1 MAGFTSA
8 LTLDKLFGENGKL
21 TFVFGDEYSKTTP
34 SIAIDSARQKVYLA
48 GITDQEGFIIL
59 RLNSN
64 GSIDSSFAEN
74 GILKREMY
82 SYYGALAITP
92 DHKVIF
98 GGSYYYNQANSYS
111 FIARYNSNGTP
122 DESFAVGGTF
132 KGVSF
137 TPHTI
142 VLDKFKKRILVAGQ
156 KVVDREN
163 GVLGI
168 AVSAILNTKAK
179 IDSSFGKKGTSVKAI
194 PNGTTQSYFRST
206 ISQDDFGRI
215 YVNGTVQSYNNFH
228 YVMSL
233 SRFLANGKADTTFG
247 KQGIVLTDI
256 TDDIYHES
264 GNQGIAFTY
273 NNNGDHNII
282 TAGYKGYTDYYS
294 KFVSVAYDNDG
305 AAKCN
310 C

>member
-1 MAGFTSA
+1 MIKLPWNNTILVSGSAGNKWVLAGFTSA
-8 LTLDKLFGENGKL
+8 LTLDKSFGENGKL

-34 SIAIDSARQKVYLA
+34 SIAIDSARQKIYLA

-142 VLDKFKKRILVAGQ
+142 VLDKFKKIIDEFILSSTNDMSLTTAIRNIDFEAF
-156 KVVDREN
+156 K
-163 GVLGI
+163 LGI
-168 AVSAILNTKAK
+168 SFYQMIFILIQKNAIQNRK
-179 IDSSFGKKGTSVKAI
+179 
-194 PNGTTQSYFRST
+194 
-206 ISQDDFGRI
+206 SQIR
-215 YVNGTVQSYNNFH
+215 
-228 YVMSL
+228 
-233 SRFLANGKADTTFG
+233 
-247 KQGIVLTDI
+247 
-256 TDDIYHES
+256 
-264 GNQGIAFTY
+264 
-273 NNNGDHNII
+273 
-282 TAGYKGYTDYYS
+282 
-294 KFVSVAYDNDG
+294 
-305 AAKCN
+305 
-310 C
+310 